1 MPGSSGL
8 PWTATAPSRTI
19 RAYSKSVRSGMGSG
33 RRGARMHPYP
43 EVRQLCVKAGH
54 CHLDAGTSGLTLRGL
69 WNPWLLGRH
78 IDSLLRRRAVA
89 GRRRTSPDVAGR
101 RRTSPGAFV
110 GSCYSATLGR
120 ALILR
125 VSETLGPGSVRPAG
139 AGCRPR
145 APSFGF
151 CSRHIDAAPLCVRVR
166 EVLAPSAAGVGA
178 ADHRDWA
185 VCMMQHGLAHR
196 SEQ

>member
-1 MPGSSGL
+1 MEFVAAFAEVAELAREQRPAVDGHRSFQDDQGVL
-8 PWTATAPSRTI
+8 EVGAQWHGFRTP
-19 RAYSKSVRSGMGSG
+19 
-33 RRGARMHPYP
+33 RGANASLSRGPAA
-43 EVRQLCVKAGH
+43 VREGRSLSPGCRNERADTAGAVEPLAPRSAH
-54 CHLDAGTSGLTLRGL
+54 RLAPTPPS
-69 WNPWLLGRH
+69 
-78 IDSLLRRRAVA
+78 SRRA
-89 GRRRTSPDVAGR
+89 
-101 RRTSPGAFV
+101 SPGAFV